1 VTDLLNSF
9 RSTAGVVPSSL
20 LERTSVAVAALNTKL
35 DLFGMEVE
43 DDEFFGFVRSN
54 FPLAPPDGVESGLS

>member
-1 VTDLLNSF
+1 
-9 RSTAGVVPSSL
+9 
-20 LERTSVAVAALNTKL
+20 
-35 DLFGMEVE
+35 MEVE